1 MASIERRRDG
11 RPGWQ
16 VRWRNEEGKQRKK
29 SFLRKVDADRFRA
42 EVAHALATSA
52 YVDPHAGKM
61 SFRQYAEKWRTAMP
75 HRPNTAMNTKSR
87 LDKHLYPV
95 IGHRPLSGV
104 RVSEIQ
110 ALVTGINLAPG
121 SVRPVYG
128 TLRAIFAAAVRD
140 RIIGRT
146 PCDRIKLPEL
156 PRELITPMTIEEVR
170 ALIAVMPPRYRAL
183 VEVAAGTGLRQG
195 ELFGLWPEDFDLVTG
210 LVTVDRQV
218 QTIHKGGRTVEVCPL
233 KNRSSYR
240 TVPIGAMVVEAVKRH
255 LDAYPT
261 SGRQFLFRDESGD
274 PLCRQTFSDQVWRPA
289 RAAASVAGV
298 GMHDLRHF
306 YASALIRAGLSVKA
320 VSSRLGHSNAAMTL
334 NVYAHLWPDDE
345 DRSRQAIDTLF
356 GGDVPHLRPAI
367 AA

>member
-11 RPGWQ
+11 RAGWQ

-42 EVAHALATSA
+42 EVEHALATSA

-61 SFRQYAEKWRTAMP
+61 SFREYAEKWRAAMP
-75 HRPNTAMNTKSR
+75 HRPNTELNTKSR

-104 RVSEIQ
+104 RVSEVQ
-110 ALVTGINLAPG
+110 ALVTGLDLAPG

-156 PRELITPMTIEEVR
+156 PRELITPMTVDEVQ
-170 ALIAVMPPRYRAL
+170 ALIVVVPLRYRAL
-183 VEVAAGTGLRQG
+183 VEVGAGTGLRQG
-195 ELFGLWPEDFDLVTG
+195 ELFGLWPDDFDLDAG
-210 LVTVDRQV
+210 QVTVDRQV

-240 TVPIGAMVVEAVKRH
+240 TVPVGSWVVEAVKRH
-255 LDAYPT
+255 LKEYPA
-261 SGRQFLFRDESGD
+261 GGKQFIFRDGSGQ

-289 RAAASVAGV
+289 RTAVGLTDV

-334 NVYAHLWPDDE
+334 NVYSHLWPDDE

-356 GGDVPHLRPAI
+356 GGDVPHLRPAM